1 MALWGVSTT
10 DESKPKWLTAE
21 QKKTVFATDR
31 GWVQL
36 NGKGLEEVICSI
48 GGLAGTSAITGIGAA
63 TITSMDFVTTSFSEA
78 AGGNIDIRVI
88 FNERVTV
95 DTAGGTPTITLT
107 NSQAGSGGA
116 ATVAAAYQSGSST
129 NRLVFRYTQGADD
142 GSTVNDV
149 AASDVLSVAA
159 QNLALNSGTI
169 VDQADGTTAA
179 AVAISAGAAA
189 AAGTL
194 TASA

>member
-36 NGKGLEEVICSI
+36 NSKGIEEVICAI
-48 GGLAGTSAITGIGAA
+48 GELAGTSAITGIGAA
-63 TITSMDFVTTSFSEA
+63 TITSMDFVTTSFGEA

-88 FNERVTV
+88 FNEKVTV
-95 DTAGGTPTITLT
+95 DTSGGTPTIVLT
-107 NSQAGSGGA
+107 NDQAGSGTA
-116 ATVAAAYQSGSST
+116 ATLTASYQAGSST
-129 NRLVFRYTQGADD
+129 NRLTFRVT
-142 GSTVNDV
+142 V
-149 AASDVLSVAA
+149 AAAAGTFAEDDVLSVAA
-159 QNLALNSGTI
+159 QNIVLNSGTI
-169 VDQADGTTAA
+169 VDQADGTTAV
-179 AVAISAGAAA
+179 AVAISAAAAA

>member
-95 DTAGGTPTITLT
+95 DTSGGTPTIVLT
-107 NSQAGSGGA
+107 NDQAGSGTA
-116 ATVAAAYQSGSST
+116 ATLTASYQAGSST
-129 NRLVFRYTQGADD
+129 NRLTFRVT
-142 GSTVNDV
+142 V
-149 AASDVLSVAA
+149 AAAAGTFAEDDVLSVAA
-159 QNLALNSGTI
+159 QNIVLNSGTI
-169 VDQADGTTAA
+169 VDQADGTTAV
-179 AVAISAGAAA
+179 AVAISATAAA
-189 AAGTL
+189 SAGTL

>member
-36 NGKGLEEVICSI
+36 NGKGLEEVICAI
-48 GGLAGTSAITGIGAA
+48 GELAGVDASTGIGAA
-63 TITSMDFVTTSFSEA
+63 TITATDFVTTA
-78 AGGNIDIRVI
+78 YGDTAGGVIDVRVI

-95 DTAGGTPTITLT
+95 DTSGGTPTIVIT
-107 NSQAGSGGA
+107 NDQAGGGTS
-116 ATVAAAYQSGSST
+116 ATLSAAYQSGSST
-129 NRLVFRYTQGADD
+129 NRLTFRVADPGASS
-142 GSTVNDV
+142 GNV
-149 AASDVLSVAA
+149 AEDDVLSIGA
-159 QNLALNSGTI
+159 QNIALNSGTI

-179 AVAISAGAAA
+179 GVAISAAAGA

-194 TASA
+194 TADA

>member
-36 NGKGLEEVICSI
+36 NSKGIEEVICSI
-48 GGLAGTSAITGIGAA
+48 GELAGTSAITGIGAA
-63 TITSMDFVTTSFSEA
+63 TITSMDFVTTSFGEA

-88 FNERVTV
+88 FNEKVTV
-95 DTAGGTPTITLT
+95 DTSGGTPTIVLT
-107 NSQAGSGGA
+107 NDQAGSGTA
-116 ATVAAAYQSGSST
+116 ATLTASYQAGSST
-129 NRLVFRYTQGADD
+129 NRLTFRVT
-142 GSTVNDV
+142 V
-149 AASDVLSVAA
+149 AAAAGTFAEDDVLSVAA
-159 QNLALNSGTI
+159 QNIVLNSGTI
-169 VDQADGTTAA
+169 VDQADGTTAV
-179 AVAISAGAAA
+179 AVAISAAAAA